1 MMPQALLV
9 LSSAA
14 APSAMCSRRP
24 AASLDGAAAATS
36 GGARLAGV
44 GCAASMLATRGL
56 RSFFLPLARGTAAT
70 GAGSGAAATGAPSCH
85 GSGAVAAVNE

>member
-1 MMPQALLV
+1 MMPQALSV

-14 APSAMCSRRP
+14 APSALCSRRP
-24 AASLDGAAAATS
+24 ASLDGAAAATS
-36 GGARLAGV
+36 GGTLLAGV